1 MRTRALGML
10 CGISAVWGSDWI
22 FAPLLADVASP
33 YAAAALSTALAA
45 AVLGI
50 LWMILRRAA
59 GSPDVAIPLRTVL
72 LLGCTMLAV
81 PAALMIFAGR
91 HGLGGWEI
99 LLYAMLPLLVALA
112 DQAWTTPMILA
123 VGAVLVLFDST
134 VAFTPR
140 GVGWALLGLLAVAC
154 QAYGL
159 RLAARTLSGFGWT
172 ALSGVLAVQL
182 GLAAAVLAVCGY
194 LFDPAPRIAPLT
206 QWTMNAGIAL
216 AWLALP
222 GTALAYL
229 VLYRL
234 LANGPLAPV
243 QVAAGQWV
251 QTTLAVI
258 ESAVF
263 LHARPSWRMVAA
275 IVTLVVCIGMLL
287 RPEEESAPASIVFR
301 DTSR

>member
-1 MRTRALGML
+1 
-10 CGISAVWGSDWI
+10 
-22 FAPLLADVASP
+22 
-33 YAAAALSTALAA
+33 
-45 AVLGI
+45 
-50 LWMILRRAA
+50 MILRRTASA
-59 GSPDVAIPLRTVL
+59 PDMAIPLRTVL
-72 LLGCTMLAV
+72 LLGCTMLAL

-91 HGLGGWEI
+91 HDLGGWEI

-112 DQAWTTPMILA
+112 DQAWTAPMILA

-134 VAFTPR
+134 VSFTPR
-140 GVGWALLGLLAVAC
+140 VGGWALLGLLAVTC

-172 ALSGVLAVQL
+172 ALSGMLAVQL
-182 GLAAAVLAVCGY
+182 GLAAAVLEVCSSF
-194 LFDPAPRIAPLT
+194 FDPAPRIAPMA
-206 QWTMNAGIAL
+206 QWTVNAGIGL
-216 AWLALP
+216 AWLAFP

-234 LANGPLAPV
+234 LAKGPLAPV
-243 QVAAGQWV
+243 QVAAGQWM
-251 QTTLAVI
+251 QTTIAVI

-275 IVTLVVCIGMLL
+275 IVTLVACTGMLL

>member
-1 MRTRALGML
+1 MRTRAIAML
-10 CGISAVWGSDWI
+10 CGVSAVWGSDWI

-33 YAAAALSTALAA
+33 YTAAALSTGIA
-45 AVLGI
+45 AVVLAI
-50 LWMILRRAA
+50 LWMISRRAA
-59 GSPDVAIPLRTVL
+59 GGPDVAIPMRTVL
-72 LLGCTMLAV
+72 LLGFTMLAL

-112 DQAWTTPMILA
+112 EQAWTTPMILA

-134 VAFTPR
+134 VSFAPR
-140 GVGWALLGLLAVAC
+140 VVGWALLGLLAVAC

-172 ALSGVLAVQL
+172 TLSGVLAVQL
-182 GLAAAVLAVCGY
+182 GLASAVLVVCGY
-194 LFDPAPRIAPLT
+194 LFDPAPRLAPMA
-206 QWTMNAGIAL
+206 QWTGNAGIGL

-222 GTALAYL
+222 GTAFAYL
-229 VLYRL
+229 ALYRL
-234 LANGPLAPV
+234 LATGPLAPV
-243 QVAAGQWV
+243 QIAAGQWV
-251 QTTLAVI
+251 QTTIAVV

-275 IVTLVVCIGMLL
+275 MVTLVVCIGMLL
-287 RPEEESAPASIVFR
+287 RPEQESSPASIVFR